1 MRETVGG
8 AYQIQL
14 APQIPEGDDAVFVQ
28 RRYAALRHFIRSRA
42 AKFGATIVG
51 LLLIAAIFA
60 PWLAAHDP
68 TYQNLGVATLPPF
81 WIHGSLPG
89 YWLGTD
95 ELGRDM
101 LARIIYGARL
111 STMVGFCVVIIG
123 STIGVTLGLVAGY
136 VGGIVDD
143 VIMRIAD
150 VQLAFPYVLLAIAV
164 IGVVGPNLYTIIAVI
179 GITSWVQYVRVV
191 RAEVIALREREFVQ
205 AARAVGC
212 SSFRIIFQHVL
223 PNVTSSVTVIAT
235 FEFARAIIFEAALSF
250 LGLGVPPQVP
260 SWGNM
265 LAEGRQYLDTA
276 WWMGTFPGL
285 AIMITVMGVNV
296 LGDGLRDAFDPQLRT

>member
-1 MRETVGG
+1 MT
-8 AYQIQL
+8 AIQL
-14 APQIPEGDDAVFVQ
+14 TPETLIESDPAFVQ
-28 RRYAALRHFIRSRA
+28 RRYGALRHFLRSNA
-42 AKFGATIVG
+42 ALFGGAIFT
-51 LLLIAAIFA
+51 LLIVAAIFA
-60 PWLAAHDP
+60 PWLARHDP
-68 TYQNLGVATLPPF
+68 TVQNLSMASLPPF
-81 WIHGSLPG
+81 WLHGAQAG
-89 YWLGTD
+89 YPLGTD
-95 ELGRDM
+95 ELGRDI
-101 LARIIYGARL
+101 LSRIIFGARL
-111 STMVGFCVVIIG
+111 SAFVGFSVVIIG
-123 STIGVTLGLVAGY
+123 SIIGVTLGLVAGY

-164 IGVVGPNLYTIIAVI
+164 IGVVGANLYTIIAVI
-179 GITSWVQYVRVV
+179 GVTSWVQYVRIV
-191 RAEVIALREREFVQ
+191 RAEVISLREREFVQ
-205 AARAVGC
+205 AAKAVGC
-212 SSFRIIFQHVL
+212 GPLRIIFQHVL
-223 PNVTSSVTVIAT
+223 PNVTSSVMVIAT

-250 LGLGVPPQVP
+250 LGLGMPPQVP

>member
-1 MRETVGG
+1 MTTV
-8 AYQIQL
+8 QL
-14 APQIPEGDDAVFVQ
+14 ASPRLGGEPEDAFVQ
-28 RRYAALRHFIRSRA
+28 RRYQALNHFLRSRA
-42 AKFGATIVG
+42 ALFGGAIVA
-51 LLLIAAIFA
+51 LLMLAAIFA
-60 PWLAAHDP
+60 PWLAPHDP
-68 TYQNLGVATLPPF
+68 TVQNLSITRLPPI
-81 WIHGSLPG
+81 WVHGAQHG

-101 LARIIYGARL
+101 LSRIIFGARISAIVAF
-111 STMVGFCVVIIG
+111 SVVVIG
-123 STIGVTLGLVAGY
+123 SVFGVTIGLISGY
-136 VGGIVDD
+136 FGGIIDD

-164 IGVVGPNLYTIIAVI
+164 IGVIGANLYTIIAVI
-179 GITSWVQYVRVV
+179 GVTSWVQYVRVV
-191 RAEVIALREREFVQ
+191 RAEVLSLREREFVQ

-212 SSFRIIFQHVL
+212 TVPRIVFRHVL
-223 PNVTSSVTVIAT
+223 PNIVSSVTVIGT
-235 FEFARAIIFEAALSF
+235 FELARAIIFEAALSF

-285 AIMITVMGVNV
+285 AIMITVMGINV
-296 LGDGLRDAFDPQLRT
+296 LGDGLRDAFDPSLRT

>member
-1 MRETVGG
+1 MSLPTS
-8 AYQIQL
+8 AYEL
-14 APQIPEGDDAVFVQ
+14 DVAAPLPEDRDQFVQ

-42 AKFGATIVG
+42 ALFGGAIFG
-51 LLLIAAIFA
+51 LLLFAAIFA
-60 PWLAAHDP
+60 PWIAPHDP
-68 TYQNLGVATLPPF
+68 ILQNLSSASLPPV
-81 WIHGSLPG
+81 WVHGANPAYL
-89 YWLGTD
+89 LGTD
-95 ELGRDM
+95 DLGRDI
-101 LARIIYGARL
+101 LSRIIFGARL
-111 STMVGFCVVIIG
+111 STIVGFSVVIIG
-123 STIGVTLGLVAGY
+123 SLVGVTLGLVSGY
-136 VGGIVDD
+136 VGGIIDD

-164 IGVVGPNLYTIIAVI
+164 IGVVGANLYTIIAVI
-179 GITSWVQYVRVV
+179 GIASWVQYVRVI
-191 RAEVIALREREFVQ
+191 RAEVISLREREFVQ

-212 SSFRIIFQHVL
+212 GAGKIIFQHIL

-265 LAEGRQYLDTA
+265 LAEGRQFLDTA
-276 WWMGTFPGL
+276 WWIGTFPGL

>member
-1 MRETVGG
+1 MTTVELTS
-8 AYQIQL
+8 QHFEEQ
-14 APQIPEGDDAVFVQ
+14 DAVFVQ
-28 RRYAALRHFIRSRA
+28 RRYQALNHFLRSRA
-42 AKFGATIVG
+42 ALFGGIIVA
-51 LLLIAAIFA
+51 LLLVAAIFA
-60 PWLAAHDP
+60 PWLARHDP
-68 TYQNLGVATLPPF
+68 TVQNLSLARLPPV
-81 WIHGSLPG
+81 WAHGGNSA

-95 ELGRDM
+95 ELGRDV
-101 LARIIYGARL
+101 LARIIFGARL
-111 STMVGFCVVIIG
+111 SAIVAFSVVVIG
-123 STIGVTLGLVAGY
+123 SVFGVTLGLISGY
-136 VGGIVDD
+136 VGGIIDD

-164 IGVVGPNLYTIIAVI
+164 IGVIGANLITIIAVI

-191 RAEVIALREREFVQ
+191 RAEVLTLREREFVQ

-212 SSFRIIFQHVL
+212 TARRIIFRHVL
-223 PNVTSSVTVIAT
+223 PNIVSSVTVIGT
-235 FEFARAIIFEAALSF
+235 FELARAIIFEAALSF

-285 AIMITVMGVNV
+285 AIMITVMGINV
-296 LGDGLRDAFDPQLRT
+296 LGDGLRDAFDPSLRT